1 MNKDKENSLLLICS
15 KLILDNSS
23 GQKIKETCSLELD
36 WEYLLEKS
44 FEEGLSG
51 LLFKHLKNLHIKIPD
66 RTIKELEN
74 SYFENVARN
83 MALLKSLDNL
93 LESINLFPVVLLK
106 GAAFLKT
113 IYKRDIGLRYLGDID
128 LFIKKNDFKAISS
141 LLEKSGF
148 ILQPF
153 EKERFVKESLAM
165 DIHTDLFSVSMKSL
179 KYAVKIDNDLI
190 WKDAVPI
197 NSGHKN
203 VFILSP
209 EDNIIIL
216 ALHALKHAFTQLIW
230 FVDMNEIILFYKDFD
245 WNILLQKAESYN
257 LIRPLYYSLFYLK
270 KMMNSPIPD
279 FVLKRDLNLKYLEEK
294 TMDLLLKNKMK
305 GTHGE
310 FLLICGIPKFSQK
323 LAYLFEFFFP
333 SSSTLSE
340 IYHLKNTP
348 FLYLYRFLRLI
359 FIIPK
364 ETAGFFS
371 KVIKGKTKH

>member
-1 MNKDKENSLLLICS
+1 MNKENSLLLICS
-15 KLILDNSS
+15 KLALDNPSR
-23 GQKIKETCSLELD
+23 QKIKEISSSELD

-44 FEEGLSG
+44 LEEGLSG
-51 LLFKHLKNLHIKIPD
+51 LLYKHLKNLHIKPPD
-66 RTIKELEN
+66 NIIKELEN
-74 SYFENVARN
+74 SYFQNLAWN
-83 MALLKSLDNL
+83 MALLESLDNL
-93 LESINLFPVVLLK
+93 LEMINPFPVILLK

-141 LLEKSGF
+141 QLEENGF
-148 ILQPF
+148 TIQPF
-153 EKERFVKESLAM
+153 EKERFIKKSLIV

-179 KYAVKIDNDLI
+179 KYAVKINSDLI
-190 WKDAVPI
+190 WNDAIPMI
-197 NSGHKN
+197 PDYTHTH
-203 VFILSP
+203 VFVLSP

-216 ALHALKHAFTQLIW
+216 ALHALKHAFTQQIW
-230 FVDMNEIILFYKDFD
+230 FVDMNEIILFYKDLD
-245 WNILLQKAESYN
+245 WKILLQKAESYN

-279 FVLKRDLNLKYLEEK
+279 FVLKKDLNFKYLEKK

-323 LAYLFEFFFP
+323 FAYLFEFFFP

-348 FLYLYRFLRLI
+348 FLYLYRLFRLI

-364 ETAGFFS
+364 ETARFFS
-371 KVIKGKTKH
+371 KILKGRIKH